1 MLGRKPDLTEG
12 LPVFLTGRCREAVL
26 LFVAEKGR
34 DSFTVQGITLSRS
47 GLESRRVSTRS

>member
-1 MLGRKPDLTEG
+1 LLGWKANLTEG

-26 LFVAEKGR
+26 LFVAEKGQ

-47 GLESRRVSTRS
+47 G